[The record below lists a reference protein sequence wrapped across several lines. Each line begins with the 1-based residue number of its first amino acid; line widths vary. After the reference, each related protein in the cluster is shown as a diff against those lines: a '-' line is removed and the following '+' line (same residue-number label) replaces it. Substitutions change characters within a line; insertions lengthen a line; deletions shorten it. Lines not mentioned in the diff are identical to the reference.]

1 MSVTKLAVRRRV
13 QNTQSICRECSSTRK
28 KARTKIW
35 FSICHSIMRQICS
48 SLLWVRTTANCS
60 ILTVSQGRL
69 KVRHIGIQCH
79 FSHFT
84 YPKTP
89 KEDNKGLHIYP
100 FVQTDYKQLKKPQQ
114 DRLKEEIF
122 RIQWPEQVEF
132 ILNSCSVC
140 FRRKPLEV
148 QVRDTSGPNQA
159 FLWKSAI
166 RCSMSICNCVLCC
179 WFKGWRIKFALEEE
193 GTII

>member
-13 QNTQSICRECSSTRK
+13 QNTQSICRECSSIRK

-69 KVRHIGIQCH
+69 KLRHIGIQCH
-79 FSHFT
+79 FFHFT

-89 KEDNKGLHIYP
+89 EEDNKGLHIYP
-100 FVQTDYKQLKKPQQ
+100 FVQTDYKQLKNPNRT
-114 DRLKEEIF
+114 D
-122 RIQWPEQVEF
+122 W
-132 ILNSCSVC
+132 
-140 FRRKPLEV
+140 RKRASGYNDQNKWNLFLTAAVFVLE
-148 QVRDTSGPNQA
+148 GNP
-159 FLWKSAI
+159 
-166 RCSMSICNCVLCC
+166 
-179 WFKGWRIKFALEEE
+179 WRSR
-193 GTII
+193 